1 MSTYILTFMGPSG
14 AVQKLRGKRNKNNSQ
29 KDNQRKFLFHFELF
43 RDFLE
48 PPDCKIPPHLPM
60 HLKSATCILYLRE
73 DSVSREGEGI
83 SRIGL
88 DILPRR

>member
-14 AVQKLRGKRNKNNSQ
+14 SVQKLIGNRNKKNSQ
-29 KDNQRKFLFHFELF
+29 KDKQRKFLFHFKLF
-43 RDFLE
+43 PGFLE

-60 HLKSATCILYLRE
+60 DLKSATCILYLRE
-73 DSVSREGEGI
+73 DKVSREGEGI